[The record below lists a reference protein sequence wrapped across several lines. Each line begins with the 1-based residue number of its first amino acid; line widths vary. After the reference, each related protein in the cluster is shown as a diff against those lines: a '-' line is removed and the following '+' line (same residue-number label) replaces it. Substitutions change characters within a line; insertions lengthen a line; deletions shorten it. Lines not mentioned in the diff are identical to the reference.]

1 MIQFLISLFGI
12 LIIYR
17 NLSLLEK
24 VQIISLTKFRIYFLS
39 FQLPIYLFFF
49 FKEQMLFLLL
59 YIGIFLIIL
68 MFYRKIF
75 IFFAECTYEKC
86 HLMILDHLIIL
97 VKTGKSPSVGLQK
110 VKNQMSQWQQIV
122 FADLQCISPQEK
134 SVNQQK
140 FLKNQLYI
148 QEVKSILTSQQL
160 VVEQLISLRQG
171 LKLQQ
176 SLRHKSRQATYQI
189 RAQAITSIFIYCGL
203 LAISWG
209 QLNLKNS
216 VSFLLISIFMFFSGI
231 VSLFFLGGRIKWKT

>member
-1 MIQFLISLFGI
+1 MIQLLISLFGI
-12 LIIYR
+12 LILYR

-24 VQIISLTKFRIYFLS
+24 AQIINLTKFRIYFLT

-49 FKEQMLFLLL
+49 FKEQVLFLLL

-97 VKTGKSPSVGLQK
+97 VKTGKSPLVGLQK
-110 VKNQMSQWQQIV
+110 VKKQLSPWEQIV
-122 FADLQCISPQEK
+122 FADLQFVNSQEK
-134 SVNQQK
+134 NINQQP

-189 RAQAITSIFIYCGL
+189 RAQATTSVFIYCGL
-203 LAISWG
+203 LIVSWE

-216 VSFLLISIFMFFSGI
+216 VSFLVISIFMFFSGMI
-231 VSLFFLGGRIKWKT
+231 SLFFLGGRIKWKT